1 MKKFS
6 TEIKGYNKKE
16 VNDFVLNV
24 TKEYESILNRLKQAE
39 QELAL
44 VKEKNKKYEDME
56 TTLNRAILIAS
67 ESSNQLKK
75 LAHDEY
81 NRIIEDA
88 KKNASRLINE
98 ALEKVEKIEGNA
110 TSLQH
115 RINIYSRKIRQT
127 MQEQIDYIDEI
138 NKIDF

>member
-1 MKKFS
+1 
-6 TEIKGYNKKE
+6 
-16 VNDFVLNV
+16 
-24 TKEYESILNRLKQAE
+24 
-39 QELAL
+39 
-44 VKEKNKKYEDME
+44 ME

-115 RINIYSRKIRQT
+115 RMNVYSRKIKQT
-127 MQEQIDYIDEI
+127 M
-138 NKIDF
+138 